1 MEQKENEVIAFIKKE
16 AVLCAALLLAMIS
29 SFFIKPSVNYITYL
43 DYRVLVLLFCL
54 MLVVAGFKNLGIF
67 QLLGEK
73 LCSLVHTTRGL
84 TFVLVNLCF
93 FASMLIT
100 NDVSLITFIPFTL
113 SVYAMAGCEKVLIP
127 VVVLET
133 IAANLGSMLTPVGN
147 PQNLLL
153 YSVSGMSMGDFI
165 LHMLPLTCVS
175 YVAIVVCI
183 FFIPDQHIILHGNQ
197 SQDTKKFLII
207 RMRSVNA
214 IDATAMHYLEQ
225 LYESFHAKGIQI
237 ILSHVNE
244 QPRSVMDKAGFTE
257 KIGEENFCIHIDE
270 ALERAHILADVQD
283 RLDTK
288 AF

>member
-183 FFIPDQHIILHGNQ
+183 FFIQDQHIILHGNQ
-197 SQDTKKFLII
+197 SQDTKKWLNVRFIVYCILFLICLGNVTHLI
-207 RMRSVNA
+207 
-214 IDATAMHYLEQ
+214 
-225 LYESFHAKGIQI
+225 
-237 ILSHVNE
+237 
-244 QPRSVMDKAGFTE
+244 
-257 KIGEENFCIHIDE
+257 
-270 ALERAHILADVQD
+270 
-283 RLDTK
+283 
-288 AF
+288 